1 MNGVAGTRK
10 AELGKWILA
19 TPLLDDEAKLV
30 ALALLHYTNDDG
42 VIIDQEINACLEA
55 EFRVAGKGRHV

>member
-1 MNGVAGTRK
+1 MPGTRK
-10 AELGKWILA
+10 AEIGRWILA
-19 TPLLDDEAKLV
+19 TKTLDDEAKLV

-55 EFRVAGKGRHV
+55 EFRAAERGKHA